1 MKHSWHAL
9 AWGDLAGIPPRK
21 LSPSEIDS
29 EATLTE
35 NYEAKLIMMGGW
47 SPNPLSGSAADFKFW

>member
-9 AWGDLAGIPPRK
+9 AWGDLAGMPPRK
-21 LSPSEIDS
+21 LSLSEIES

-35 NYEAKLIMMGGW
+35 NYGAKLIMVGG
-47 SPNPLSGSAADFKFW
+47 